1 MCTNFQTKRTFLKF
15 WTEIWPKMGSGF
27 QKSKSGFGI
36 NTSKIPC
43 MPFFIQNGHILIFC
57 SKFGE
62 IAQLRV
68 IFWFKYCSVFCRELV
83 EAEMSQV
90 EVDGS
95 GWSWVH
101 GLVIPINCF
110 IYIYYAKSC
119 CKINLE
125 ESQRDPKYFTK
136 INQEILKAF
145 NNNDNS

>member
-68 IFWFKYCSVFCRELV
+68 IFWFKYYSVFCRELSGGWNELGGGGWKWV
-83 EAEMSQV
+83 ELGARFSNTHKLFYLHLLCKKLLQNQFRRISK
-90 EVDGS
+90 GS
-95 GWSWVH
+95 
-101 GLVIPINCF
+101 
-110 IYIYYAKSC
+110 
-119 CKINLE
+119 KIFYQNKLGNP
-125 ESQRDPKYFTK
+125 ESLQ
-136 INQEILKAF
+136 
-145 NNNDNS
+145 